1 MNGKQLKNS
10 ILQWA
15 IQGKLVP
22 QDPNDEPASVLLERI
37 RAEKKRL
44 IKEGK
49 IKKDK
54 NESIIFRGED
64 NSYYEKFDNGDV
76 RCIDDEIPFD
86 LPIGWAWCRIS
97 NLFLHSSGK
106 QQSSNNSHK
115 GTLQK
120 FITTSNL
127 YWGHFVLDK
136 VKEMYFS
143 DEELVT
149 CSATKGDLLVCEG
162 GAGYGRS
169 AIWEN
174 DYDICLQNHI
184 HRLRPIIDGICEYVM
199 YYLYFLKETNQLASV
214 GTAMP
219 GLSANRLKGLTIPL
233 PPLQEQQRI
242 VQRVRSVMPVVDK
255 YGHSQ
260 ASLDA
265 LNDDIKEKLKK
276 SILQEA
282 IQGRLVSQDSN
293 EEPASMLLN
302 RIAIEK
308 QKLLKEGKLKKK
320 DVIESVIFKG
330 DDNKYYENVNGK
342 MLDISEEV
350 PFDIPDGW
358 SWCRLRSLLSVIS
371 DGTHKTPSYVDK
383 GVPFLSVQNIS
394 SGVLDTTEL
403 KYISSKEHRLL
414 CARVSPHKGDILLC
428 RIGTLGKALKV
439 YWDFDFSIFVSL
451 GLLRPV
457 LPEIADYIVLYIN
470 SPIGYQWIQ
479 KIKVGGG
486 THTYKINLSDIPN
499 MLICLPPLGEY
510 RRIMDRLNLIITST
524 MRT

>member
-330 DDNKYYENVNGK
+330 DDNKYYENVNCK
-342 MLDISEEV
+342 VLDISDEV
-350 PFDIPDGW
+350 PFDIPDTW
-358 SWCRLRSLLSVIS
+358 CWCRVGDIVNIL
-371 DGTHKTPSYVDK
+371 DSYRK
-383 GVPFLSVQNIS
+383 P
-394 SGVLDTTEL
+394 
-403 KYISSKEHRLL
+403 
-414 CARVSPHKGDILLC
+414 VSKGDRESGKYPYYGANGILDYVNSYL
-428 RIGTLGKALKV
+428 
-439 YWDFDFSIFVSL
+439 FD
-451 GLLRPV
+451 G
-457 LPEIADYIVLYIN
+457 DYILIGEDGSVLTKGGNPVVNRARGKIWVNNHAHIMASYIG
-470 SPIGYQWIQ
+470 SSFLDYLYYALQGIS
-479 KIKVGGG
+479 IKKLVHGFMPKYSQGDLRI
-486 THTYKINLSDIPN
+486 TLIPV
-499 MLICLPPLGEY
+499 PPAKEQA
-510 RRIMDRLNLIITST
+510 RILERLNNVLAST